1 MAGGG
6 GSGGGNGTELL
17 VGLYPYES
25 RADGDLSFG
34 KGDQMLLLDS
44 SNRDWWYVQQISSGE
59 QGYVPRNF
67 VAPKQATESE
77 EWYAG
82 RISRNVAERL
92 VLQAKLPKGTYLLRE
107 RETDSGE
114 YALTIR
120 DANPAGNHSVKHYKI
135 KRLDNG
141 GYFITTRRTFSEL
154 SDLVAYYSTTADG
167 LCCQLLFPA
176 PRLAP
181 ILSDL
186 SRDTAKNWEI
196 PRDQIQLKRKLGSGN
211 FGEVWYG
218 KWRGLVEVAV
228 KTLKAGT
235 MSQEAFLEEA
245 SIMRQIHHPNLVLLY
260 AVCTDKEPLYIV
272 TEYMLNGS
280 LQEFMRKDEEAA
292 QLNLSAQ
299 VDIAAMVANGMS
311 HLEERKFVHRDLA
324 ARNVLVGEKISGV
337 PLVKVGDFGLARV
350 LMDEDIYEARTGAK
364 FPIKWTAPEAA
375 IKGAFTTKSD
385 VWSFGVL
392 LYEIVTKGQVP
403 YPGMANR
410 EVVEQIERGYRMAQ
424 PPNCPNPLYEL
435 MLKCWD
441 KDPSCRPTFEHLF
454 HLFDDYFVSTQPS
467 YVPASTD

>member
-1 MAGGG
+1 
-6 GSGGGNGTELL
+6 
-17 VGLYPYES
+17 
-25 RADGDLSFG
+25 
-34 KGDQMLLLDS
+34 
-44 SNRDWWYVQQISSGE
+44 
-59 QGYVPRNF
+59 
-67 VAPKQATESE
+67 
-77 EWYAG
+77 
-82 RISRNVAERL
+82 
-92 VLQAKLPKGTYLLRE
+92 
-107 RETDSGE
+107 
-114 YALTIR
+114 
-120 DANPAGNHSVKHYKI
+120 
-135 KRLDNG
+135 
-141 GYFITTRRTFSEL
+141 
-154 SDLVAYYSTTADG
+154 
-167 LCCQLLFPA
+167 
-176 PRLAP
+176 
-181 ILSDL
+181 
-186 SRDTAKNWEI
+186 
-196 PRDQIQLKRKLGSGN
+196 
-211 FGEVWYG
+211 
-218 KWRGLVEVAV
+218 
-228 KTLKAGT
+228 
-235 MSQEAFLEEA
+235 
-245 SIMRQIHHPNLVLLY
+245 MRQIHHPNLVLLY